1 MFNLVDGDEASGI
14 VDCEIIDISFLLEKL
29 VVLFSNSKILCII
42 SGGVVLSLT
51 YFRVLSKS
59 RFCVCMFSMI

>member
-42 SGGVVLSLT
+42 SGGVVL
-51 YFRVLSKS
+51 
-59 RFCVCMFSMI
+59 

>member
-1 MFNLVDGDEASGI
+1 MFNLVDGDVASGI
-14 VDCEIIDISFLLEKL
+14 VDYEIIDMSFLLEKL

-51 YFRVLSKS
+51 YFRVN
-59 RFCVCMFSMI
+59 RGFVCVCFQ